1 MNTVGLVS
9 GVPEKYFE
17 NTERVW
23 FILLV
28 KGYRT
33 SQGRARKRR
42 KGLQEA
48 KGHSGATDT
57 LGWDSLAPRGWE
69 QTGS

>member
-33 SQGRARKRR
+33 SQGR
-42 KGLQEA
+42 
-48 KGHSGATDT
+48 
-57 LGWDSLAPRGWE
+57 SLKV
-69 QTGS
+69 GSAGTET